1 MYKVVMKYIIP
12 GTSITKEVSSTATE
26 ETLPRILVKF
36 ASRIVSNKCNNVN
49 LQSLLITECSES
61 EAQTIDQQIKD
72 RLIETL
78 QHYPSVIRVI
88 RVGGK
93 FDEKDVKS
101 EIYLESRVYDSDLY
115 SLQKIVEELYEVEI
129 NQSTKVM
136 LTYPKKDEEPTIPEE
151 TVSEVLRK
159 GVDF

>member
-1 MYKVVMKYIIP
+1 MRK
-12 GTSITKEVSSTATE
+12 
-26 ETLPRILVKF
+26 
-36 ASRIVSNKCNNVN
+36 
-49 LQSLLITECSES
+49 
-61 EAQTIDQQIKD
+61 
-72 RLIETL
+72 
-78 QHYPSVIRVI
+78 
-88 RVGGK
+88 
-93 FDEKDVKS
+93 
-101 EIYLESRVYDSDLY
+101 IYLESRVYDPDLY